1 MSEKDSTIHS
11 LRKEVEKTKKIAKE
25 KISKTKKETEATI
38 TEKNAIIHS
47 LKKQKEEAEAT
58 IHSLIKQKAEAEATI
73 HSLSAEKDGTI
84 HSLIKQKTEAEAT
97 FHSLSAELTEKD
109 GTIHSLEKI
118 ITEKD
123 AILKQ
128 ETFVFRSTGGRQG
141 WDLIWKSSL
150 NILII
155 NIENKFSWFPL
166 SAFLLGARLIQY
178 QYMEKRVIENLKIW
192 KARFDQNR
200 FFHKSSGQAGQF

>member
-58 IHSLIKQKAEAEATI
+58 IHSLIKQKTEAEATI
-73 HSLSAEKDGTI
+73 
-84 HSLIKQKTEAEAT
+84 
-97 FHSLSAELTEKD
+97 HSLSAELTEKD

-128 ETFVFRSTGGRQG
+128 EMGKMSSNAIPSDKLYIAYDEVKDSDLMVKLQG
-141 WDLIWKSSL
+141 DLD
-150 NILII
+150 
-155 NIENKFSWFPL
+155 WFDSPL
-166 SAFLLGARLIQY
+166 SIQPGTHQASGSSILLIQMKTKEAAIAAY
-178 QYMEKRVIENLKIW
+178 LGLKVKYPGLEID
-192 KARFDQNR
+192 KT
-200 FFHKSSGQAGQF
+200 GILCVLC